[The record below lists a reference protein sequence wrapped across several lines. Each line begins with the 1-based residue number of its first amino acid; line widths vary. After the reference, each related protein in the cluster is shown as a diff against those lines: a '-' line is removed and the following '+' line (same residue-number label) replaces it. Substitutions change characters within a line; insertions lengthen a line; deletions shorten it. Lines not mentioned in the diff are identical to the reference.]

1 MTESAAGRLR
11 WKENRPFG
19 LEVDF
24 DLRQPL
30 TESERGALHDLLYTH
45 SLLLFRCQALTMAEQ
60 IGIAEC
66 FGPLLASADD
76 GVGYLSNIE
85 GKGTQGRIRLP
96 YHSDLAFTSDPY
108 LAISFLAIDV
118 QGGRSS
124 TRFANGA
131 YTWRM
136 LPAPLK
142 DRLRSL
148 EATTV
153 FPADQTVRHLESEVP
168 IPNWAPRFTRPV
180 IMPHPVTGAPILY
193 VCEQQTARIEGLAP
207 AESDALINELFN
219 YLYRPENIYEHSWH
233 NGDFLVIDNLA
244 LQHAR
249 DDVSDVG
256 ERTLQRVVVARK
268 SFFELCPQFD
278 PSQYQTK
285 DTDSTLATSVLP
297 YQKSS

>member
-11 WKENRPFG
+11 WKANRPFG
-19 LEVDF
+19 LEVEF

-30 TESERGALHDLLYTH
+30 TEIERGALHDQLYAH
-45 SLLLFRCQALTMAEQ
+45 GLLLFRGQALTMEEQ
-60 IGIAEC
+60 IRVAEC
-66 FGPLLASADD
+66 FGPVLISAAD
-76 GVGYLSNIE
+76 GIGYLSNVE

-96 YHSDLAFTSDPY
+96 YHCDLAFTPDPY
-108 LAISFLAIDV
+108 LAISFLALDV

-131 YTWRM
+131 HTYRM
-136 LPAPLK
+136 LPVALK
-142 DRLRSL
+142 DRLRGL
-148 EATTV
+148 AATAV
-153 FPADQTVRHLESEVP
+153 FPADQTLRHLESEVP
-168 IPNWAPRFTRPV
+168 IPDWAPRFTRPV

-207 AESDALINELFN
+207 VESDALIKQLFD
-219 YLYRPENIYEHSWH
+219 YLYRPGNIYEHRWH